1 MNGTVRT
8 SINIS
13 KQQFPSGLS
22 TQNASCKVTI
32 QSDKSHRQTDGE
44 KSDIYSSYRFLL
56 YYLSKTVHS
65 PSVPLRYLRLKA
77 NLKEKKINEKT
88 FGASDENVTNINFI
102 VKRCSLRFS

>member
-1 MNGTVRT
+1 MFDKGHKTRLQYLLVPQGERMDGTLRT

-13 KQQFPSGLS
+13 KQQFPSGLM
-22 TQNASCKVTI
+22 TQNTSCKVTI

-77 NLKEKKINEKT
+77 NLKEKQNK
-88 FGASDENVTNINFI
+88 
-102 VKRCSLRFS
+102 

>member
-1 MNGTVRT
+1 MLDKGHKKQLQYLLVPQGERMNGTVRT

-13 KQQFPSGLS
+13 KQQLS

-65 PSVPLRYLRLKA
+65 PGVPLRYLRLKA
-77 NLKEKKINEKT
+77 NLKEKQN
-88 FGASDENVTNINFI
+88 
-102 VKRCSLRFS
+102 